1 MSAHEYYTGSWG
13 GDQYTQADG
22 SYSITGLAPVSYRV
36 EIDTYGT
43 DYIREYFDSTYDH
56 ENAVP
61 VFVTYHPAY
70 LLRTPADKAKAW
82 TDLKALRAALHA
94 Q

>member
-1 MSAHEYYTGSWG
+1 VGEISACRGWLLRQLELLQPKAILCVGRLAAQTLLETDQPLSRLRGSA
-13 GDQYTQADG
+13 QSLQ
-22 SYSITGLAPVSYRV
+22 VSAER
-36 EIDTYGT
+36 T
-43 DYIREYFDSTYDH
+43 
-56 ENAVP
+56 VP

-82 TDLKALRAALHA
+82 ADLKALRAALHA